1 MRDIALLL
9 ILLTLVWLAWLRP
22 WWGALGLAFVSTMH
36 PQGYAVGFMQ
46 IVPTY
51 LVLFA
56 AVVLGTARQFIASR
70 ALPELVLD
78 WRLLALF
85 ALWGHFLL
93 TTYLSI
99 NPWAAWPKFWQV
111 AKVLPPMLLTLLL
124 IDTREKLRYLNIIL
138 ALSVAVVV
146 IKGGYWALATG
157 LNERVYGP
165 PGSPYEGNNE
175 FAVATCMMIPLLVFW
190 YRELGNTGETRG
202 LRGILAAMIGLCF
215 VAALSSW
222 SRGGLLSVVVVACLL
237 VWHSRRKWLAVPM
250 LMLGVGLVFVALP
263 EAWFARMGSIGAAE
277 LDASAQSRIDLWRLG
292 WEHALRNPWLGGGFQ
307 GWIYLSLPA
316 SAGLDWHS
324 AYIKMAAEHGLLGLA
339 LWLSLVLGSML
350 NLTWLLH
357 KNRRWRLP
365 WLDNHAAMLRA
376 ALIAYAVGAVFLGI
390 AYWELLFYLVVSAIL
405 LTHFANKSRPRV
417 VGDEVGMSLEQVV

>member
-46 IVPTY
+46 NVPTY

-56 AVVLGTARQFIASR
+56 AVALGTARQFVSDR
-70 ALPELVLD
+70 TLPGLVRD
-78 WRLLALF
+78 WRLLVLF

-93 TTYLSI
+93 STYLSI

-111 AKVLPPMLLTLLL
+111 AKVLPPMLLTLVL

-138 ALSVAVVV
+138 AVSVAVVV

-165 PGSPYEGNNE
+165 PGSPYEDNNE

-202 LRGILAAMIGLCF
+202 QRGVLAAMIGLCF

-222 SRGGLLSVVVVACLL
+222 SRGGLLSVAVVACLL
-237 VWHSRRKWLAVPM
+237 VWHSRRKWLAVPI

-263 EAWFARMGSIGAAE
+263 EAWFARMGSIGAAQ

-316 SAGLDWHS
+316 SNGLDWHS
-324 AYIKMAAEHGLLGLA
+324 AYIKVAAEHGLLGLA

-357 KNRRWRLP
+357 RNRRWGLP

-376 ALIAYAVGAVFLGI
+376 ALAAYAVGAVFLGI
-390 AYWELLFYLVVSAIL
+390 PYWELLFYLVVSAIL
-405 LTHFANKSRPRV
+405 LTHFASKSRQNE
-417 VGDEVGMSLEQVV
+417 GADEVGMPLRQAV